1 MSARPFEP
9 HADLPTVSDCR
20 VLPMAQHADA
30 RGCLTVLE
38 RATDLPFD
46 VRRTFIIAGVSAGAM
61 RGQHANLVTT
71 ELIVCAAGAL
81 TVRVEDGRSSRSIP
95 LSPIGG
101 AVLVPPSL
109 WVELR
114 DFAPGTVVVVLAD
127 TDYRVARDAYIR
139 DRARWLA
146 SRGVTRVA

>member
-1 MSARPFEP
+1 MSAPPR
-9 HADLPTVSDCR
+9 ASGDDRATVSDCR
-20 VLPMAQHADA
+20 VLPIAQHADP

-38 RATDLPFD
+38 RGTALPFE
-46 VRRTFIIAGVSAGAM
+46 VRRTFIIAGVPPGAT

-71 ELIVCAAGAL
+71 ELVVCAAGAL
-81 TVRVEDGRSSRSIP
+81 TVRVDDGRSSRSIP
-95 LSPIGG
+95 LSPTSG
-101 AVLVPPSL
+101 AVLVPPAL

-114 DFAPGTVVVVLAD
+114 DFAPGTVVLVLAD

-146 SRGVTRVA
+146 TRGITRVA

>member
-1 MSARPFEP
+1 METGRELA
-9 HADLPTVSDCR
+9 AVGDCR
-20 VLPMAQHADA
+20 VLPLEQHADA

-46 VRRTFIIAGVSAGAM
+46 MRRTFVIADVPTGVV

-71 ELIVCAAGAL
+71 ELLVCAAGAL
-81 TVRVEDGRSSRSIP
+81 TVRVDDGRSSRSIP
-95 LSPIGG
+95 LSPTGG
-101 AVLVPPSL
+101 AILVPPSL

-114 DFAPGTVVVVLAD
+114 DFAPGTVVLVLAD

-139 DRARWLA
+139 DRARWLEW
-146 SRGVTRVA
+146 RGITRVA